1 MNDDEKMNEESAY
14 LLRVSFVEEQVRDP
28 VQRMESL
35 SDLND
40 LDTKKRHIIAYFE
53 AENNIEVQHFKK
65 IAKSLKDDCIFHA
78 GYGEVSWCFLTCLMV
93 SATILRKH
101 DLAFTDTKVHSKIVL
116 RNMRT

>member
-1 MNDDEKMNEESAY
+1 MIEARAY
-14 LLRVSFVEEQVRDP
+14 LLLVRVSFVEEQVRDP

-78 GYGEVSWCFLTCLMV
+78 GYGEVSWCFLTCL
-93 SATILRKH
+93 
-101 DLAFTDTKVHSKIVL
+101 
-116 RNMRT
+116 RNGIRNNFAKT